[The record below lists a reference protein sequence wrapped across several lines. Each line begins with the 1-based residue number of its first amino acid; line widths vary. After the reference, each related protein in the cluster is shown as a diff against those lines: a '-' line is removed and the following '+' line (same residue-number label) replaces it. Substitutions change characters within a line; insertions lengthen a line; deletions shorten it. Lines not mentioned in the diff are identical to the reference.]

1 MAIVGAFDI
10 HRGQLTYKYTDIVTG
25 EVSRGRICPADREHL
40 RVWLGQF
47 KRRRRVEFAME
58 GCTGW
63 RYVAEEVA
71 RIGGVAHVA
80 EPADV
85 AALRGK
91 KRRAKTDRTDTD
103 HLLELLVSG
112 RLPESWIPP
121 EAVLEARAK
130 VRLYKDLSE
139 ERTRWIQRTH
149 ASLFHLGV
157 PAIAGGLSTVA
168 GRQAVEAA
176 ELSPAV
182 RHAVRTGLEVIDT
195 RSTQLAGLRSEL
207 VGMARRQPACAA
219 LHRDLFGVGPLTA
232 VFIWAE
238 MGDTRR
244 FCTSDDAVRYAGLD
258 ITVYSSDD
266 HRAAGHLARQGPGAL
281 RWALYEAAKNASR
294 AASPD
299 HAYYS
304 QARARLGAHRAT
316 LSVARKLARKSHH
329 ILRNAGDDVLA
340 GWDPTTTTTTATTT
354 RAA

>member
-10 HRGQLTYKYTDIVTG
+10 HRGQLTCKWTDTGTG
-25 EVSRGRICPADREHL
+25 EVSRGRIAPADREHL

-71 RIGGVAHVA
+71 RIGGVAHVG

-103 HLLELLVSG
+103 HLLDLLVSG
-112 RLPESWIPP
+112 RLPESWVPP

-182 RHAVRTGLEVIDT
+182 RQAVRVGLEVIDT
-195 RSTQLAGLRSEL
+195 RSAQLDRLRAEL
-207 VGMARRQPACAA
+207 VGIARRQPACAA
-219 LHRDLFGVGPLTA
+219 LQANMFGVGWLTA

-238 MGDTRR
+238 MGDARR
-244 FCTSDDAVRYAGLD
+244 FSTSDDAVRYAGLD

-281 RWALYEAAKNASR
+281 RWALYEAAKSASR
-294 AASPD
+294 QASPD
-299 HAYYS
+299 HAYYA
-304 QARARLGAHRAT
+304 QARARLGAHWSTILVSAFLDGALMHPRCHQVTA
-316 LSVARKLARKSHH
+316 LLA
-329 ILRNAGDDVLA
+329 
-340 GWDPTTTTTTATTT
+340 
-354 RAA
+354 

>member
-1 MAIVGAFDI
+1 M
-10 HRGQLTYKYTDIVTG
+10 
-25 EVSRGRICPADREHL
+25 
-40 RVWLGQF
+40 WLN
-47 KRRRRVEFAME
+47 RPM
-58 GCTGW
+58 W
-63 RYVAEEVA
+63 R
-71 RIGGVAHVA
+71 HC
-80 EPADV
+80 
-85 AALRGK
+85 GK

-207 VGMARRQPACAA
+207 VGHGPPPAGVRRVAYRDRLVSAR
-219 LHRDLFGVGPLTA
+219 
-232 VFIWAE
+232 
-238 MGDTRR
+238 
-244 FCTSDDAVRYAGLD
+244 
-258 ITVYSSDD
+258 
-266 HRAAGHLARQGPGAL
+266 
-281 RWALYEAAKNASR
+281 
-294 AASPD
+294 
-299 HAYYS
+299 
-304 QARARLGAHRAT
+304 
-316 LSVARKLARKSHH
+316 
-329 ILRNAGDDVLA
+329 
-340 GWDPTTTTTTATTT
+340 
-354 RAA
+354 

>member
-1 MAIVGAFDI
+1 LSIVGAFDI
-10 HRGQLTYKYTDIVTG
+10 HRGQLTYKYIDTVTG
-25 EVSRGRICPADREHL
+25 EVSRGRIVPADRQHV

-47 KRRRRVEFAME
+47 KRRRSVHFAME

-71 RIGGVAHVA
+71 RMGGQAHVA
-80 EPADV
+80 EPADA

-91 KRRAKTDRTDTD
+91 KRRAKTDRSDTD
-103 HLLELLVSG
+103 HLMELLVSG

-121 EAVLEARAK
+121 EVILEARAK
-130 VRLYKDLSE
+130 VRLYRDLAE

-157 PAIAGGLSTVA
+157 PAISGGLSTKA
-168 GRQAVEAA
+168 GREALEAADLTPAVRQAVRVGME
-176 ELSPAV
+176 
-182 RHAVRTGLEVIDT
+182 TIDQ
-195 RSTQLAGLRSEL
+195 RGCQLGALRGEL
-207 VGMARRQPACAA
+207 VGMANRQPACVE
-219 LHRDLFGVGPLTA
+219 LQRQLFGVGPLTA

-244 FCTSDDAVRYAGLD
+244 FCSSDDAVRHAGLD
-258 ITVYSSDD
+258 ITVYASDD
-266 HRAAGHLARQGPGAL
+266 HRAPGHLARQGPGAL

-294 AASPD
+294 PASPD
-299 HAYYS
+299 HSYYR

-316 LSVARKLARKSHH
+316 LSVARKLARRAHH
-329 ILRNAGDDVLA
+329 ILRSCGDEVLA
-340 GWDPTTTTTTATTT
+340 GWEVAGRPE

>member
-10 HRGQLTYKYTDIVTG
+10 HRGQLTYKWTDTLTG
-25 EVSRGRICPADREHL
+25 EVSRGRIAPADREHL
-40 RVWLGQF
+40 RAWLGQF
-47 KRRRRVEFAME
+47 KRRRRMEFAME

-63 RYVAEEVA
+63 RYVAEEVTRA
-71 RIGGVAHVA
+71 GGIAHVA

-103 HLLELLVSG
+103 HLLDLLISG

-121 EAVLEARAK
+121 EPVLEARAK

-168 GRQAVEAA
+168 ARAAVDAA
-176 ELSPAV
+176 DLSPAV
-182 RHAVRTGLEVIDT
+182 RQAVRIGLEVIDT
-195 RSTQLAGLRSEL
+195 RSTQLNLLRCEL
-207 VGMARRQPACAA
+207 VGISRRQPAAAA
-219 LHRDLFGVGPLTA
+219 LSRELFGVGALTA

-238 MGDTRR
+238 MGDARR
-244 FCTSDDAVRYAGLD
+244 FSTSDDAVRYAGLD

-294 AASPD
+294 QASPD
-299 HAYYS
+299 HAYYA

-329 ILRNAGDDVLA
+329 ILRNSGDEVLA
-340 GWDPTTTTTTATTT
+340 GWDTPATVTTAST